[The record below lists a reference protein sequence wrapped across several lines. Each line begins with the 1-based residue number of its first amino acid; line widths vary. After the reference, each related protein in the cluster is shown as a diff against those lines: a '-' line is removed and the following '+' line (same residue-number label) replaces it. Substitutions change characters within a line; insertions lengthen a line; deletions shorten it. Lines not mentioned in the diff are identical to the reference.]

1 MDTNPATSMQTNK
14 SINRK
19 RFSNQQVKSMESM
32 FNSESRPGSKTKQQ
46 IADELGLHP
55 RQVSVWFQNK
65 RARSKSKQTERD
77 YSILKA
83 CYDSLASKYEAL
95 EKENQHLINE
105 VQRLRGFTERPKGS
119 TSDTTPATCS
129 SNGESISLSS
139 PEKHIAQ
146 PEDYVQDKIMCEAV
160 FEGFTNTEE
169 ETDNHENIDM
179 TEMGDGSI
187 LEPTYLIEHNS
198 GLDWWEFWT

>member
-1 MDTNPATSMQTNK
+1 MDTNPASSMQTDK

-19 RFSNQQVKSMESM
+19 RFSSQQVKSMESM

-77 YSILKA
+77 YNILKA

-95 EKENQHLINE
+95 EKENQHLIVE
-105 VQRLRGFTERPKGS
+105 VYSQL
-119 TSDTTPATCS
+119 
-129 SNGESISLSS
+129 N
-139 PEKHIAQ
+139 
-146 PEDYVQDKIMCEAV
+146 
-160 FEGFTNTEE
+160 
-169 ETDNHENIDM
+169 
-179 TEMGDGSI
+179 
-187 LEPTYLIEHNS
+187 
-198 GLDWWEFWT
+198 